1 MQSDVS
7 SFITKY
13 KDDPVTFSEN
23 CLNFKPDSW
32 QKSFLE
38 EYASGTRKLSVKSGH
53 GTGKSTVMCVM
64 MLHHILVGAFPQKT
78 VVTAPSTS
86 QLHSAI
92 WADIKAMIDSLP
104 AVLKGLL
111 EYTAE
116 KIVLKSAPNESF
128 ISAKVSRL
136 DNFDSLQ
143 GVHSPGSVL
152 LVCDEA
158 SGIHDNTFIAS
169 YGSLSTENARIVLCG
184 NPVRNTGYFYETFH
198 SVKDEWKNFTVSCLD
213 SPRVSD
219 SYIKEIRSMYG
230 EDSNIW
236 RVRVI
241 GEFPQQDDDTF
252 IPLTLAE
259 SAVERDVVVDPDS
272 SIVWG
277 VDVARLGDDSS
288 ALCKRKGNT
297 VLEPIK
303 TWKKLD
309 LMTLAGALLHE
320 YEETKLEDKPNS
332 VEIDCIGIGAGL
344 LDRLAEEGTLPV
356 RGVNVSESASLGS
369 EYANLRAEL
378 YGKAKSWLEKKN
390 VKLPQDRGLINELCS
405 PKYSFNSS
413 GKLKLESKEDLKK
426 RIRSPDKA
434 DAFTL
439 TFASS
444 PAIFSG
450 GKRISW
456 SKPLKRTLSG
466 VM

>member
-1 MQSDVS
+1 M
-7 SFITKY
+7 
-13 KDDPVTFSEN
+13 
-23 CLNFKPDSW
+23 
-32 QKSFLE
+32 
-38 EYASGTRKLSVKSGH
+38 
-53 GTGKSTVMCVM
+53 
-64 MLHHILVGAFPQKT
+64 
-78 VVTAPSTS
+78 
-86 QLHSAI
+86 
-92 WADIKAMIDSLP
+92 AD
-104 AVLKGLL
+104 
-111 EYTAE
+111 
-116 KIVLKSAPNESF
+116 
-128 ISAKVSRL
+128 
-136 DNFDSLQ
+136 
-143 GVHSPGSVL
+143 
-152 LVCDEA
+152 
-158 SGIHDNTFIAS
+158 
-169 YGSLSTENARIVLCG
+169 
-184 NPVRNTGYFYETFH
+184 
-198 SVKDEWKNFTVSCLD
+198 
-213 SPRVSD
+213 
-219 SYIKEIRSMYG
+219 
-230 EDSNIW
+230 
-236 RVRVI
+236 
-241 GEFPQQDDDTF
+241 
-252 IPLTLAE
+252 
-259 SAVERDVVVDPDS
+259 SAVERDVVADPDS

-309 LMTLAGALLHE
+309 LMTLAGTLLHE
-320 YEETKLEDKPNS
+320 YEETKLEEKPHS

-450 GKRISW
+450 GERISW
-456 SKPLKRTLSG
+456 GKPLKRSLSG

>member
-7 SFITKY
+7 SFIQNY
-13 KDDPVTFSEN
+13 KDNPVAFAEN
-23 CLNFKPDSW
+23 CLNFSPDKW
-32 QKSFLE
+32 QKDFLE
-38 EYASGTRKLSVKSGH
+38 EYAKKTRKLSVKSGH
-53 GTGKSTVMCVM
+53 GTGKSSVMCVM
-64 MLHHILVGAFPQKT
+64 MLHHILFQFPQKT

-92 WADIKAMIDSLP
+92 WADIKAMIDALP
-104 AVLKGLL
+104 PVLKDML

-116 KIVLKSAPNESF
+116 KIVLKGAPNESF
-128 ISAKVSRL
+128 INAKVARL
-136 DNFDSLQ
+136 DNFDALQ

-184 NPVRNTGYFYETFH
+184 NPVRNNGYFYETFH
-198 SVKDEWKNFTVSCLD
+198 SVASEWKNFTVSCLD

-219 SYIKEIRSMYG
+219 SYINEIRSMYG
-230 EDSNIW
+230 EDSNVW

-241 GEFPQQDDDTF
+241 GEFPLQDDDTF
-252 IPLTLAE
+252 IPLHLAE
-259 SAVERDVVVDPDS
+259 SAVDRDVEANPDA

-277 VDVARLGDDSS
+277 VDVARLGSDSS
-288 ALCKRKGNT
+288 ALCKRKGNI

-309 LMTLAGALLHE
+309 LMTLAGTLLNE
-320 YEETKLEDKPNS
+320 YNETKEDEKPDS
-332 VEIDCIGIGAGL
+332 VEIDCIGVGAGL
-344 LDRLAEEGTLPV
+344 LDRLAEQGEMPV
-356 RGVNVSESASLGS
+356 RGVNVSESPSLGS
-369 EYANLRAEL
+369 SYANLRAEL
-378 YGKAKSWLEKKN
+378 YGKAKEWLEKKN
-390 VKLPQDRGLINELCS
+390 CKLPRDKELINELCS

-413 GKLKLESKEDLKK
+413 GKLKLESKDDLKK
-426 RIRSPDKA
+426 RIKSPDKA

-450 GKRISW
+450 GEKIGWNR
-456 SKPLKRTLSG
+456 PLVRNISG
-466 VM
+466 VT

>member
-1 MQSDVS
+1 MQSDVT
-7 SFITKY
+7 SFIQKY
-13 KDDPVTFSEN
+13 QDNPVSFAEN
-23 CLNFKPDSW
+23 CLNFSPDEW
-32 QKSFLE
+32 QRAFLT
-38 EYASGTRKLSVKSGH
+38 EYANKTRKLSVKSGH
-53 GTGKSTVMCVM
+53 GTGKSSVMCVM
-64 MLHHILVGAFPQKT
+64 MLHHILFQFPQKT

-104 AVLKGLL
+104 PVLKDML

-116 KIVLKSAPNESF
+116 KIVLKGAPNESF
-128 ISAKVSRL
+128 INAKVARL
-136 DNFDSLQ
+136 DNFDALQ

-198 SVKDEWKNFTVSCLD
+198 SVASEWKNFTVSCLD

-219 SYIKEIRSMYG
+219 SYINEIRSMYG
-230 EDSNIW
+230 EDSNVW
-236 RVRVI
+236 RVRVV
-241 GEFPQQDDDTF
+241 GEFPLQDDDTF
-252 IPLTLAE
+252 IPLSLAE
-259 SAVERDVVVDPDS
+259 SAVDRDVEANPDA

-277 VDVARLGDDSS
+277 VDVARLGSDSS
-288 ALCKRKGNT
+288 ALCKRKGNI

-303 TWKKLD
+303 TWRKLD
-309 LMTLAGALLHE
+309 LMTLAGALLNE
-320 YEETKLEDKPNS
+320 YNETKEGEKPSS

-344 LDRLAEEGTLPV
+344 LDRLAEQGEMPV
-356 RGVNVSESASLGS
+356 RGVNVSESPSLGS
-369 EYANLRAEL
+369 SYANLRAEL
-378 YGKAKSWLEKKN
+378 YGKAKEWLEKKN
-390 VKLPQDRGLINELCS
+390 CKLPQDRELINELCT

-413 GKLKLESKEDLKK
+413 GKLKLESKEDMKK

-450 GKRISW
+450 GERLSW
-456 SKPLKRTLSG
+456 NKPIVRNITG
-466 VM
+466 VS